1 MAVEGIT
8 SVSSSSNSAASQA
21 SQAVNQIRP
30 ESVKQAKPQD
40 VQAAREAQGTRIAQ
54 APKGS
59 QASQNSQANQNA
71 QMTSASQDQ
80 VFISQASKAANSK
93 VFQFADGKDA
103 APGELS
109 LAKQQEQQIKAALEN
124 ANKQAQMSHTSA
136 RFLYHDDINRI
147 SISIVD
153 TETDK
158 VIREYPAEETLN
170 MLSKLYELVGLMVDE
185 PV

>member
-21 SQAVNQIRP
+21 SQSVNQIRP
-30 ESVKQAKPQD
+30 EEVKQMKPSDLQASKE
-40 VQAAREAQGTRIAQ
+40 VQNSRNAQ
-54 APKGS
+54 APKNGQSSQLSQENSGASSAQSAQNQAYAS
-59 QASQNSQANQNA
+59 QASNPA
-71 QMTSASQDQ
+71 ASM
-80 VFISQASKAANSK
+80 

-103 APGELS
+103 ASGELT
-109 LAKQQEQQIKAALEN
+109 LAKQQEQIKAALEN
-124 ANKQAQMSHTSA
+124 ANKRAQMSHTSA

-170 MLSKLYELVGLMVDE
+170 VLSKLYELVGIMVDE